1 MFNSEVLADTT
12 AIKVASH
19 TINNEA
25 IVMTMMMVV
34 HPLQGVEVSLTEK

>member
-12 AIKVASH
+12 ATKVAS

-25 IVMTMMMVV
+25 IVMTIMMVV
-34 HPLQGVEVSLTEK
+34 HPLQEVEVSLTEK